1 MTTWFITGASR
12 GFGLEIARQALDRG
26 DDVVATARNP
36 EAVIK
41 ALPGYGDHLLAQT
54 LDVTDEEQARAAV
67 AAAVEAFGSID
78 VLVNNAGRGLL
89 GAVEESSDAAVRSL
103 YDINVFGLLNVTRAV
118 LPVMRSQRSGRILN
132 VSSLGGFSSSAGF
145 GIYCSTKFA
154 VEGISE
160 AMHAELTGLGI
171 LVTVVEPGYFRTDF
185 LDAQSLHTEE
195 ATIEDYAA
203 SAGAVR
209 NVVPSLNHAQPGDP
223 VKAAMAILT
232 LADADA
238 PPLRAQ
244 LGSDCL
250 EELTRKITQ
259 LRTESEAWRHLA
271 ISTDHD
277 DAFQPKR

>member
-26 DDVVATARNP
+26 DNVVATARNP
-36 EAVIK
+36 QAITD
-41 ALPGYGDHLLAQT
+41 ALPGSGGHLLEVA
-54 LDVTDEEQARAAV
+54 LDVTDEQQARTAV
-67 AAAVEAFGSID
+67 SAAVETFGAID

-89 GAVEESSDAAVRSL
+89 GAVEESSDPAVRAI
-103 YDINVFGLLNVTRAV
+103 YDINVFGLLNVSRAV
-118 LPVMRSQRSGRILN
+118 LPVMRAQRSGRILN

-160 AMHAELTGLGI
+160 AMHAELAGLGI
-171 LVTVVEPGYFRTDF
+171 AVTVVEPGYFRTDF
-185 LDAQSLHTEE
+185 LDDRSLHTED
-195 ATIEDYAA
+195 ALIDDYANT
-203 SAGAVR
+203 AGAVR
-209 NVVPSLNHAQPGDP
+209 GAVPGLNHAQPGDP
-223 VKAAMAILT
+223 VKGAAAFLA

-250 EELTRKITQ
+250 QELGTKITQ
-259 LRTESEAWRHLA
+259 LRTESETWRDLA
-271 ISTDHD
+271 VSTDHD
-277 DAFQPKR
+277 DALV